1 MKISVVMATYNG
13 ETYIQKQLQSI
24 YEQTRKPDEVVICDD
39 CSRDKTAFLIQEF
52 IENHRLKNWR
62 LLINAENKGWQSN
75 FLEALRQ
82 ACGEYIFF
90 SDQDDIWY
98 QDKIEIMVKIMDEHP
113 EIQCLAGKMV
123 TIDGRGQVFEGRNI
137 FFFFFWTGILSEHHF
152 SVSFNTISLLGCC
165 MCINRNLA
173 DIVLRMNINDY
184 GHDAQCSRLGVLLD
198 GAYTLDKAVICYRLH
213 SGNTSGVT
221 SDINFGSSNLKKRIN
236 DIEKNIVW
244 LERLLD
250 VSFEED
256 LIGKERAD
264 IIQDTIQFQQKRCKF
279 LTSRNL
285 IYFLQLFKYKRYY
298 SGFSMYIGDFV
309 YAFHINKVAGKVFW
323 RIKNFKK

>member
-1 MKISVVMATYNG
+1 MATYNG
-13 ETYIQKQLQSI
+13 EAYIQKQLQSI
-24 YEQTRKPDEVVICDD
+24 YEQTRMPDEVVICDD
-39 CSRDKTAFLIQEF
+39 CSKDKTALLIQEF
-52 IENHRLKNWR
+52 IEKHGLKNWR
-62 LLINAENKGWQSN
+62 LLINSENKGWQSN

-82 ACGEYIFF
+82 ACGTYIFF

-98 QDKIEIMVKIMDEHP
+98 QDKIEIMAGLMDKHP

-123 TIDGRGQVFEGRNI
+123 TIDENGQVFEGRNV
-137 FFFFFWTGILSEHHF
+137 FSSGSGTGILSKHHF
-152 SVSFNTISLLGCC
+152 SASFNTISLLGCC

-173 DIVLRMNINDY
+173 DVVLRMNINDY

-198 GAYTLDKAVICYRLH
+198 GAYTLDRAVIYYRLH

-221 SDINFGSSNLKKRIN
+221 SDISFGSSNLEKRIS

-250 VSFEED
+250 ISFDTD
-256 LIGKERAD
+256 LIRKEKTD
-264 IIQDTIQFQQKRCKF
+264 IIRDTIQFQQKRRKF
-279 LTSRNL
+279 LSSRNL
-285 IYFLQLFKYKRYY
+285 ICFLQLFKYKRYY
-298 SGFSMYIGDFV
+298 SGISMYIGDFM
-309 YAFHINKVAGKVFW
+309 YAFHINKVAGKIFW